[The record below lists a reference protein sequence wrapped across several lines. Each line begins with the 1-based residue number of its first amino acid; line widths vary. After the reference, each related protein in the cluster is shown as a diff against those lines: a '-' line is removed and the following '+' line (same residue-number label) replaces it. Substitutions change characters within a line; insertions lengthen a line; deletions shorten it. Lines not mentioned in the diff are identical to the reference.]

1 MNKKFISLAL
11 ALTLCGVLF
20 SQSPDPVVLSYQR
33 NFIRAS
39 ISTKLELLSDASRI
53 TTVNMTP
60 LYIDALTFVKQY
72 YPLLAGD
79 SQLLDI
85 AALSVT
91 KIASFSDPSAIPPIQ
106 DLFTLIPDT
115 RLRIACIDSL
125 SSFPQAGNRTEF
137 LNSWFASTLDSAK
150 PGSPDVKTL
159 AACATALGRIGDGSS
174 FDVLFKASNST
185 ADSSIIAA
193 STMAIN
199 ALQTGYTEKI
209 LGKISQNNIQESYA
223 AFSLAARKENL
234 AASDRGKIAEA
245 AFTVAVSPPS
255 GTASVSTEALSN
267 EAVVTA
273 AVSTARARL
282 LNDTMAELKRLR
294 WSQAGSAVT
303 KYFYTVQADYK
314 SGKTG
319 IDQLIPVINCMGSMQ
334 SNEAAQA
341 LSIFLG
347 LLNSETEQKKTYNEQ
362 LMLAVIQALGDL
374 GDKTAFDYLLY
385 IGYLD
390 YPESVK
396 KASRDALARLEW

>member
-1 MNKKFISLAL
+1 MSKKCI
-11 ALTLCGVLF
+11 ALTLAAYLCAAL
-20 SQSPDPVVLSYQR
+20 SAQSADPVVLSYQR

-53 TTVNMTP
+53 GTVNMTP
-60 LYIDALTFVKQY
+60 LYVDALAFVRQY
-72 YPLLAGD
+72 YPVLGGD

-85 AALSVT
+85 ATVSVT
-91 KIASFSDPSAIPPIQ
+91 KIASFSDLSAETPIEE
-106 DLFTLIPDT
+106 LFTLIPDT
-115 RLRIACIDSL
+115 RVRIACIDSL
-125 SSFPQAGNRTEF
+125 SSLPQGGNRTEF
-137 LNSWFASTLDSAK
+137 LKSWFASALDTGKS
-150 PGSPDVKTL
+150 GSTDIKVL
-159 AACATALGRIGDGSS
+159 AACATALGRIGDSSS
-174 FDVLFKASNST
+174 FDALFKAANGA
-185 ADSSIIAA
+185 ADSSVIAA

-199 ALQTGYTEKI
+199 ALQSGYTEKI
-209 LGKISQNNIQESYA
+209 LGKITQNNLQESYA
-223 AFSLAARKENL
+223 AYSLAARKENL
-234 AASDRGKIAEA
+234 ADSDRGKIAEA
-245 AFTVAVSPPS
+245 GFTVAVSQP
-255 GTASVSTEALSN
+255 AQE
-267 EAVVTA
+267 TA
-273 AVSTARARL
+273 ASATARISL
-282 LNDTMAELKRLR
+282 LKDSMADLKRLR
-294 WSQAGSAVT
+294 WSQASSAVT
-303 KYFYTVQADYK
+303 RYFYAVQADYK

-319 IDQLIPVINCMGSMQ
+319 IDRLIPVINCMGSMQ